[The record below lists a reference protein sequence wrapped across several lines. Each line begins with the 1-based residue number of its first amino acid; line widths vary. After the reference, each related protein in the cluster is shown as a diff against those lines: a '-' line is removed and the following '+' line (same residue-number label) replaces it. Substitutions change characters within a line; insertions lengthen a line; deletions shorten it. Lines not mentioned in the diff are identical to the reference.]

1 MPRTF
6 RTPWSQR
13 AANVVDAGPVIT
25 SDPIGGEKNASLEEK
40 ISEHPDAA
48 ADIVA
53 FEKSHQWDPN
63 LPQAEV
69 DALHH
74 AAKTGDTESVRE
86 VEGTFAGD
94 SPYEEV
100 RAAVRNTDDESVA
113 NTVRAWILG
122 MIAVTIGAGL
132 NMFLSMRSAFLCP
145 RLVEYRTDV
154 SAGTQ
159 Q

>member
-13 AANVVDAGPVIT
+13 SAKVVDAGPAIT
-25 SDPIGGEKNASLEEK
+25 SDPTAGEKDVTIEGKA
-40 ISEHPDAA
+40 SEHPNAA

-53 FEKSHQWDPN
+53 FEKSHRWDPN
-63 LPQAEV
+63 LPQAEI

-74 AAKTGDTESVRE
+74 TAKTGDAESIRE
-86 VEGTFAGD
+86 VEGTFAED

-122 MIAVTIGAGL
+122 MIAVTIGSGL
-132 NMFLSMRSAFLCP
+132 NMFLSMRSAFLC
-145 RLVEYRTDV
+145 LKSKV
-154 SAGTQ
+154 A
-159 Q
+159 